1 MNQATAQSEFLRTLQ
16 ARGFIHQVS
25 NTEGLDTQLNTGTPL
40 AAYIGFDATADSLH
54 VGSLVQ
60 IMMLRILQQS
70 GHKPIV
76 LLGGGTTLLG
86 DPSGKDE
93 QRQLLSIEDIQK
105 NAEGIR
111 GVLSRFLK
119 FGDGPSDA
127 VMLNNADWL
136 CDLNMMEFLRDY
148 GRLFSVN
155 RMLSF
160 DSVRLRLE
168 REQPLSFLEFN
179 YMVMQAYDYL
189 CLHRTHGCLLQMGG
203 SDQWGNIVSGIDLI
217 RRTEGVEAFA
227 LTSPLL
233 TTASGAKMGKTA
245 AGAVWLSAEK
255 LPVYDFWQFWRNT
268 ADADVGRFLRLFTDI
283 PLAEIARLEAL
294 DGAEINEA
302 KTILADAVTAICH
315 GEAAAKSAAETAA
328 QTFSGGIGDDLP
340 RVEVTTE
347 TLENEGLGII
357 DVLRGLDF
365 VRSGGEARNKIADGA
380 VKLGENTIKDARYR
394 LQASDFGS
402 ETHLRISMGRKK
414 HGLIIRS

>member
-1 MNQATAQSEFLRTLQ
+1 MNAITAKSEFLDTLSK
-16 ARGFIHQVS
+16 RGFIHQIS
-25 NTEGLDTQLNTGTPL
+25 NLDGLDTKLSAGQPVAG
-40 AAYIGFDATADSLH
+40 YIGFDATASSLH

-93 QRQLLSIEDIQK
+93 QRQLLSREKINE

-111 GVLSRFLK
+111 GVLSRFLR
-119 FGDGPSDA
+119 FGDGATDA
-127 VMLNNADWL
+127 VMVNNADWL
-136 CDLNMMEFLRDY
+136 CDLNMMDFLRDH

-189 CLHRTHGCLLQMGG
+189 KLHRNHGCVLQMGG
-203 SDQWGNIVSGIDLI
+203 SDQWGNIISGIDLI
-217 RRTEGVEAFA
+217 RRTESAESFA
-227 LTSPLL
+227 ITTPLL
-233 TTASGAKMGKTA
+233 TTASGTKMGKTA
-245 AGAVWLSAEK
+245 DGAVWLSADK
-255 LPVYDFWQFWRNT
+255 LSVYDFWQFWRNT
-268 ADADVGRFLRLFTDI
+268 ADADVGRFLRLFTDM
-283 PLAEIARLEAL
+283 PLSEIARLETL

-302 KTILADAVTAICH
+302 KTILANAVTTICH
-315 GEAAAKSAAETAA
+315 NEQEAKSAAATALK
-328 QTFSGGIGDDLP
+328 TFAGGAGEDLP
-340 RVEVTTE
+340 RFEVSFQ
-347 TLENEGLGII
+347 TLSDNGLGVI
-357 DVLRGLDF
+357 DALRGLEF

-380 VKLGENTIKDARYR
+380 VKLGENTVTDANYR
-394 LQASDFGS
+394 IQHSDFAEKNS
-402 ETHLRISMGRKK
+402 LKISLGRKK
-414 HGLIIRS
+414 HGLIVLA

>member
-1 MNQATAQSEFLRTLQ
+1 MNSVTAKSEFLKTLSK
-16 ARGFIHQVS
+16 RGFLHQVS
-25 NTEGLDTQLNTGTPL
+25 NLEGLDSKLATGQPV

-70 GHKPIV
+70 GHKPVV

-93 QRQLLSIEDIQK
+93 QRQLLSREKINE

-111 GVLSRFLK
+111 TVLSRFLR
-119 FGDGPSDA
+119 FGDGASDA
-127 VMLNNADWL
+127 VMVNNADWL
-136 CDLNMMEFLRDY
+136 CDLNMMDFLRDY

-189 CLHRTHGCLLQMGG
+189 TLHRSHGCLLQMGG

-217 RRTEGVEAFA
+217 RRTEGAEAFA
-227 LTSPLL
+227 ITTPLL

-245 AGAVWLSAEK
+245 AGAVWLSADK
-255 LPVYDFWQFWRNT
+255 LSSYDFWQFWRNT
-268 ADADVGRFLRLFTDI
+268 ADADVGRFLRLFTDT
-283 PLAEIARLEAL
+283 PLEEIATLETL
-294 DGAEINEA
+294 DGAEINTA
-302 KTILADAVTAICH
+302 KILLANAVTTICH
-315 GEAAAKSAAETAA
+315 GSQAAESAAATAA
-328 QTFSGGIGDDLP
+328 KTFAGGAGEDLP
-340 RVEVTTE
+340 RFEISTE
-347 TLENEGLGII
+347 TLQSDGLGII
-357 DVLRGLDF
+357 DALRGLEF

-380 VKLGENTIKDARYR
+380 VKLGETIINDAQYR
-394 LQASDFGS
+394 IQMTDFAAQK
-402 ETHLRISMGRKK
+402 TLRISLGRKK
-414 HGLIIRS
+414 HGLIALC